1 MPTCIFCNNPSGSRE
16 HVWPKWILERK
27 DLGPFRLKI
36 GNGQEKVIDVELQV
50 KTVCGKCNNGW
61 MSDLEAEAKPILE
74 QMFDDK
80 PISLDQK
87 QQEIIARWLMK
98 TAMVYDSVKG
108 RAAPNLFYRKDE
120 CVALRE
126 HGHIPQPTM
135 MWIGRLDEVHR
146 SIWGMDFTRQSD
158 EGQINC
164 TVVTLTNENFVAQVV
179 SLHLPRTPTATTK
192 IPMEP
197 KYGELD
203 SSLSQLWPPKTSALT
218 WPPATSFTNGGVNGY
233 AYLLDR
239 WRIGTESDGPILP
252 SAETE

>member
-16 HVWPKWILERK
+16 HVWPKWLLERK

-108 RAAPNLFYRKDE
+108 RA
-120 CVALRE
+120 
-126 HGHIPQPTM
+126 GSQP
-135 MWIGRLDEVHR
+135 
-146 SIWGMDFTRQSD
+146 
-158 EGQINC
+158 
-164 TVVTLTNENFVAQVV
+164 
-179 SLHLPRTPTATTK
+179 
-192 IPMEP
+192 
-197 KYGELD
+197 
-203 SSLSQLWPPKTSALT
+203 
-218 WPPATSFTNGGVNGY
+218 
-233 AYLLDR
+233 LL
-239 WRIGTESDGPILP
+239 
-252 SAETE
+252 